1 MSLSALY
8 PTLLGEKNGARPL
21 ITYYDTTGR
30 IELSYTSTRN
40 WVAKSANFLTDVSH
54 EPHTI
59 SFDLSNHWLSVVWLL
74 TASSL
79 NLEIVQLS
87 TEIHVTDAGP
97 TTVSALNIR
106 SPRDLWG
113 RTGDGTSEQI
123 DFASEVLT
131 FPDFFQSENHT
142 KAAATGKQVRKLFN
156 STGADFDLY
165 AEVILDGGS
174 LVLVNGSADID
185 SIVRAERVD

>member
-40 WVAKSANFLTDVSH
+40 WVSKSANFLTDLNN
-54 EPHTI
+54 EPRSI

-74 TASSL
+74 TASAL

-87 TEIHVTDAGP
+87 TEIHVSDAGAP
-97 TTVSALNIR
+97 TTSALNIR

-113 RTGDGTSEQI
+113 RASDVTSEEI
-123 DFASEVLT
+123 DFAREVLT
-131 FPDFFQSENHT
+131 FPDFFQSENHS
-142 KAAATGKQVRKLFN
+142 KAVATGKQVRKLFN
-156 STGADFDLY
+156 STVADFNLY

-174 LVLVNGSADID
+174 LVLVNGPTEID
-185 SIVRAERVD
+185 SITRAERVD

>member
-40 WVAKSANFLTDVSH
+40 WVSKSANFLTDVSN
-54 EPHTI
+54 EPRSI

-74 TASSL
+74 TASAL

-87 TEIHVTDAGP
+87 TEIHVSDAGAP
-97 TTVSALNIR
+97 TTSALNIR

-113 RTGDGTSEQI
+113 RAADGTSEEI
-123 DFASEVLT
+123 DFAREVLT
-131 FPDFFQSENHT
+131 FQTSFR
-142 KAAATGKQVRKLFN
+142 VRI
-156 STGADFDLY
+156 T
-165 AEVILDGGS
+165 
-174 LVLVNGSADID
+174 
-185 SIVRAERVD
+185 RRR

>member
-74 TASSL
+74 TASAL

-142 KAAATGKQVRKLFN
+142 KAVPTGKQVRKLFN

-174 LVLVNGSADID
+174 LVLVNGPTDID
-185 SIVRAERVD
+185 SITRAERVD

>member
-40 WVAKSANFLTDVSH
+40 WVSKSANFLTDLNN
-54 EPHTI
+54 EPRSI

-74 TASSL
+74 TASAL

-87 TEIHVTDAGP
+87 TELHVSDAGAP
-97 TTVSALNIR
+97 TTSALNIR

-113 RTGDGTSEQI
+113 RASDVTSEEI
-123 DFASEVLT
+123 DFAREVLT
-131 FPDFFQSENHT
+131 FPDFFQSENHS
-142 KAAATGKQVRKLFN
+142 KAVATGKQVRKLFN
-156 STGADFDLY
+156 STVADFNLY

-174 LVLVNGSADID
+174 LVLVNGPTEID
-185 SIVRAERVD
+185 SINRAERVD

>member
-40 WVAKSANFLTDVSH
+40 WVSKSANFLTDLNN
-54 EPHTI
+54 EPRSI

-74 TASSL
+74 TASAL

-87 TEIHVTDAGP
+87 TELHVSDAGAP
-97 TTVSALNIR
+97 TTSALNIR

-113 RTGDGTSEQI
+113 RASDVTSEEI
-123 DFASEVLT
+123 DFAREVLT
-131 FPDFFQSENHT
+131 FPDFFQSENHS
-142 KAAATGKQVRKLFN
+142 KAVATGKQVRKLFN
-156 STGADFDLY
+156 STVADFNLY

-174 LVLVNGSADID
+174 LVLVNGPTEID
-185 SIVRAERVD
+185 SITRAERVD

>member
-40 WVAKSANFLTDVSH
+40 WVSKSANFLTDVSN
-54 EPHTI
+54 EPRSI

-74 TASSL
+74 TASAL

-87 TEIHVTDAGP
+87 TELHVSDAGAP
-97 TTVSALNIR
+97 TTSALNIR

-113 RTGDGTSEQI
+113 RASDVTSEEI
-123 DFASEVLT
+123 DFAREVLT
-131 FPDFFQSENHT
+131 FPDFFQSENHS
-142 KAAATGKQVRKLFN
+142 KAVATGKQVRKLFN
-156 STGADFDLY
+156 STVADFNLY

-174 LVLVNGSADID
+174 LVLVNGPTEID
-185 SIVRAERVD
+185 SINRAERVD